1 MILETNRL
9 EYLYSSGQTI
19 RFPDLKIR
27 VGDRVLVTGRSGC
40 GKTTFLNLIAGVLK
54 IQKGEIDLIGNRFSS
69 LRPTSLDQIR
79 ADHIGYVFQTLNL
92 IPFLSVLEN
101 VRLGIQFSHQR
112 TSNVPEIEP
121 EISRIL
127 SALGLPKNILNRPI
141 SNLSIGQQQRV
152 ACARALLGKPELFLA
167 DEPTS
172 SLDPKSTTEF
182 VQELINTF
190 DPSKQAILIVS
201 HDPSMVPFFN
211 TVIELDN

>member
-1 MILETNRL
+1 
-9 EYLYSSGQTI
+9 
-19 RFPDLKIR
+19 
-27 VGDRVLVTGRSGC
+27 
-40 GKTTFLNLIAGVLK
+40 
-54 IQKGEIDLIGNRFSS
+54 
-69 LRPTSLDQIR
+69 
-79 ADHIGYVFQTLNL
+79 
-92 IPFLSVLEN
+92 
-101 VRLGIQFSHQR
+101 
-112 TSNVPEIEP
+112 
-121 EISRIL
+121 
-127 SALGLPKNILNRPI
+127 LNRPI

-152 ACARALLGKPELFLA
+152 ACARGLLGKPELFLA

>member
-9 EYLYSSGQTI
+9 EYSYSSGQTI
-19 RFPDLKIR
+19 HFPNLKIR

-40 GKTTFLNLIAGVLK
+40 GKTTFLNLIAGALK
-54 IQKGEIDLIGNRFSS
+54 IQKGEIDLIGNQFSS
-69 LRPTSLDQIR
+69 LRPAALDQIR

-92 IPFLSVLEN
+92 IPFLTVLEN
-101 VRLGIQFSHQR
+101 VKLGVQFSHQR
-112 TSNVPEIEP
+112 TSKASKIES

-127 SALGLPKNILNRPI
+127 SALGLPKNILNRQI
-141 SNLSIGQQQRV
+141 SNLSVGQQQRV

-201 HDPSMVPFFN
+201 HNPSMVPFFD
-211 TVIELDN
+211 TVIELDY